1 MLAVQ
6 NARLFREIEEKGRE
20 LEMASRHKS
29 QFLANMS
36 HELRTP
42 LNAILGYTELILDSI
57 YGEVPEKA
65 RAVLERLQANG
76 QHLLGLINDVLDLSK
91 IEAGQ
96 LKLSLDDYSLSD
108 VVLGVVSAVEPLAAE
123 KQLAF
128 KAEVAADLP
137 TGRGDGRR
145 LSQVLLNLVGNAIK
159 FTDKGKVA
167 IRASATNG
175 AFTVA
180 VCDTGPGIP
189 VADQAKIF
197 EEFQQ
202 ADSSI
207 TRKKGGTGLGLSIA
221 KRIIEM
227 HGGRIWVES
236 EPGKGSTFYFSL
248 PVRVETQAGPS

>member
-1 MLAVQ
+1 M
-6 NARLFREIEEKGRE
+6 
-20 LEMASRHKS
+20 
-29 QFLANMS
+29 
-36 HELRTP
+36 
-42 LNAILGYTELILDSI
+42 
-57 YGEVPEKA
+57 
-65 RAVLERLQANG
+65 
-76 QHLLGLINDVLDLSK
+76 
-91 IEAGQ
+91 
-96 LKLSLDDYSLSD
+96 
-108 VVLGVVSAVEPLAAE
+108 EPLAGE
-123 KQLAF
+123 KRLAF
-128 KAEVAADLP
+128 KAEVAPDLP

-159 FTDKGKVA
+159 FTDKGEVA
-167 IRASATNG
+167 IRASAANG

-189 VADQAKIF
+189 AVDQAKIF

-236 EPGKGSTFYFSL
+236 ESGKGSTFYFTL
-248 PVRVETQAGPS
+248 PVQVEAKAGQG